1 MGGLD
6 TISIV
11 DIESI
16 TAGGGVDTTKRLNSL
31 QASKL
36 LKRNLRERG
45 TGFSQHA
52 RDEMEADDL
61 AEPDIANTLRCGV
74 VGGGEFVNGTW
85 RYRVETERIVVVV
98 AFRGEAEAVV
108 VTVWRKRARGK

>member
-1 MGGLD
+1 
-6 TISIV
+6 V
-11 DIESI
+11 
-16 TAGGGVDTTKRLNSL
+16 VDTTKRLDSL

-36 LKRNLRERG
+36 LKQILRERG

-61 AEPDIANTLRCGV
+61 TESDVANILRCGV
-74 VGGGEFVNGTW
+74 VGGGELINGTW
-85 RYRVETERIVVVV
+85 RYRVETERIGVVV
-98 AFRGEAEAVV
+98 AFRGEAAEAIV

>member
-1 MGGLD
+1 M
-6 TISIV
+6 
-11 DIESI
+11 
-16 TAGGGVDTTKRLNSL
+16 DTTKRLDSL

-36 LKRNLRERG
+36 LKRILRERG

-74 VGGGEFVNGTW
+74 VGDGELVKGAW
-85 RYRVETERIVVVV
+85 RYRVETDRISVVV

-108 VTVWRKRARGK
+108 ITAWRKRARGR